1 LWDFGDAIFP
11 ARAGDNCEVIESPP
25 MAFPDDYWRSYEE
38 TVVTL
43 SDFHEAVSKISAYE
57 RATGSKFVWRGVAN
71 AGHPL
76 YSSVVRHYIALN
88 KAVPSEKQLRKFERE
103 ILDEARDWNLDW
115 HREGGRLTGL
125 ELLAAMQHHG
135 IPTRLLD
142 FSFNPLFALSFATE
156 KHDQLAG
163 RIFAIDISNRLVDRT
178 SAELPDPWWWGE
190 SDHAATDWTARSW
203 IWRPP
208 PFEARIVRQAGCFL
222 VGGIPTTTPP
232 RNARSGGTGGWK
244 LMHAKEIRDSM
255 SVPFQLINYEQAV
268 AAQSGKKMA
277 GKPPKAR
284 AFTLRVEGKGAIREE
299 LRSTFDLTQ
308 RTLFPDFPGMAAFG
322 RSFR

>member
-1 LWDFGDAIFP
+1 
-11 ARAGDNCEVIESPP
+11 
-25 MAFPDDYWRSYEE
+25 MAFPDDYWRSYEKI
-38 TVVTL
+38 VSSL
-43 SDFHEAVSKISAYE
+43 PAFNEAVSKISAYE

-76 YSSVVRHYIALN
+76 YSSIVRAYLN
-88 KAVPSEKQLRKFERE
+88 RDGVVPSEKQLRKFERE
-103 ILDEARDWNLDW
+103 VLDEAREWNLDW

-156 KHDQLAG
+156 KHDELAG
-163 RIFAIDISNRLVDRT
+163 RIFAIDISDRLVDRA
-178 SAELPDPWWWGE
+178 SAEQSDPWWWKL
-190 SDHAATDWTARSW
+190 SDHAATDWTARSS

-232 RNARSGGTGGWK
+232 RNAKIDGTWE
-244 LMHAKEIRDSM
+244 LMRAKDVRASM
-255 SVPFQLINYEQAV
+255 SVPFQLILYEQAV
-268 AAQSGKKMA
+268 AAFKGQKVP

-284 AFTLRVEGKGAIREE
+284 AFTLKIEGKVAIREE

-308 RTLFPDFPGMAAFG
+308 RTLFPDFPGMASYG
-322 RSFR
+322 RSFK